1 MAKRLEKCRAIIPA
15 LKLESFFFLAPLLS
29 QLHSEIPSGKK
40 LDGGRLPNVI
50 TTLLLYV
57 FFVSSD
63 SSSQLERDKKEKMKY
78 SKPFIFARLSLLK
91 LLLRRP
97 VAFALPIPFC
107 IIPGTLVY
115 QAVFWSICYVAFASY
130 VYTEL

>member
-1 MAKRLEKCRAIIPA
+1 M
-15 LKLESFFFLAPLLS
+15 FFLS

-107 IIPGTLVY
+107 VIPGTL
-115 QAVFWSICYVAFASY
+115 VFWSICYVAFASY